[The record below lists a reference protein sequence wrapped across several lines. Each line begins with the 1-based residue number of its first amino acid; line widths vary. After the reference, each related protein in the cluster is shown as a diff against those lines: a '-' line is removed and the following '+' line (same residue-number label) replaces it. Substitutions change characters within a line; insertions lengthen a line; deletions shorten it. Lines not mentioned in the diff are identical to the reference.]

1 MIARGEDDIESDVFL
16 VGLSKCVRSSA
27 EKTDK
32 RRAKRPRNWGT
43 SIHLGPITNPVSTS
57 ATRVFKEVTGWTKF
71 PPTARCLSWVDNLPD
86 WLEVDI
92 SGEDAEEFE
101 ELWNQRPAYLR
112 ETVCMVY
119 KAA

>member
-1 MIARGEDDIESDVFL
+1 
-16 VGLSKCVRSSA
+16 
-27 EKTDK
+27 
-32 RRAKRPRNWGT
+32 
-43 SIHLGPITNPVSTS
+43 
-57 ATRVFKEVTGWTKF
+57 
-71 PPTARCLSWVDNLPD
+71 LSWVDNLPD

>member
-1 MIARGEDDIESDVFL
+1 MNERRYEYGKIDEKSVVIARGEDDIESDVFL

-71 PPTARCLSWVDNLPD
+71 PPHHRAARPTH
-86 WLEVDI
+86 
-92 SGEDAEEFE
+92 
-101 ELWNQRPAYLR
+101 R
-112 ETVCMVY
+112 
-119 KAA
+119 